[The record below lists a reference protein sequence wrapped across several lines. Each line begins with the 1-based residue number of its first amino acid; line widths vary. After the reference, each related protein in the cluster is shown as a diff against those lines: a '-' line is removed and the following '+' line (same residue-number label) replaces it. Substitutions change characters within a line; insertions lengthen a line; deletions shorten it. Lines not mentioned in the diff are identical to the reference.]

1 MLFEYR
7 RGAYNHKT
15 SYMYTLLVRWYSA
28 FTKVQAALGGGKKE
42 DLIHAPPSAIN
53 SMLNKI

>member
-7 RGAYNHKT
+7 RGAYSHKT

-28 FTKVQAALGGGKKE
+28 FTKVKAGVGGKKE
-42 DLIHAPPSAIN
+42 DLIHAAPSAIN
-53 SMLNKI
+53 SMLKEI

>member
-42 DLIHAPPSAIN
+42 DLIHAPPSTAC
-53 SMLNKI
+53 

>member
-1 MLFEYR
+1 MLFEYQ

-28 FTKVQAALGGGKKE
+28 FTKVQAGVGEKK
-42 DLIHAPPSAIN
+42 
-53 SMLNKI
+53 KI

>member
-7 RGAYNHKT
+7 RGAYSHKT

-28 FTKVQAALGGGKKE
+28 FTKVQAGVGGVGGGKK
-42 DLIHAPPSAIN
+42 I
-53 SMLNKI
+53 